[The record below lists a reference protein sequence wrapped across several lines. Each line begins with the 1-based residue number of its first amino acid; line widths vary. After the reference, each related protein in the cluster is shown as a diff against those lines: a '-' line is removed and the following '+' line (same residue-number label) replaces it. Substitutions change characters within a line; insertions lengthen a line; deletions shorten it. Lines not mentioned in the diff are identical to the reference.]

1 MLRVPATSDLRA
13 RERVATI
20 RTISRTMSERPD
32 PDELLARIQAD
43 EELAKRAKL
52 KIFFGASAGVGKTY
66 AMLVEAHERKRAG
79 VDVVVGWVETHG
91 RVETAALID
100 GLEIVPRGTLEYRGA
115 RLEEFDLDA
124 ALARKPAL
132 LLLDELAHTNA
143 PGSRHQKRWQD
154 VQELLGAGIDVY
166 TTLNVQHI
174 ESLYDVVAEI
184 TGVRQRETL
193 PDSIVDRADEIE
205 LVDLPPDDLLQRLRE
220 GKVYMP
226 EQAGRAVEHFF
237 RKGNLIALREL
248 ALRRVAARVDA
259 QMEHYRRTQGIA
271 KSWAVGGR
279 LVVGVGDPSA
289 APKLIRAARRLAE
302 SLKAEWVAVH
312 VERPGEPARGKE
324 RDQLLDVL
332 DFASELGAETAI
344 LSGPRV
350 VDELIAY
357 ARSRNASRIVV
368 GKPTRPRWLET
379 LLGSVV
385 STLVRRSQ
393 DVDVLVLSAEHED
406 AGLQAGTRPP
416 ESASRW
422 QPYGQ
427 SALTVLVC
435 TALSVIMNPWFERS
449 NLIMV
454 YLLGV
459 MWVAVSLGRGP
470 AVMASFLSVVAF
482 DFFLVPPRFTFAVS
496 DTQYLLTFGVMLL
509 ASILIGTLAAR
520 LQAQVQAA
528 RVGEHRADALAKLSG
543 ELVALQDRD
552 RILAALLRHLEDVF
566 ESRGVV
572 LLPDARGK
580 LDVAAGDAAL
590 LGPGA
595 HERGVAQWAFDAGQ
609 SAGRGTSTLPGS
621 RCLHLPLRGSSRE
634 LGVIA
639 LEPRD
644 IRSLMAPD
652 SFRLLRA
659 FGNHAALALERSA
672 LADQA
677 EHARVQTE
685 TERLRSGLLSSVS
698 HDLRTPL
705 AVITGAASTLL
716 EDEDRLDAVAQREM
730 LRSIA
735 DEAGRL
741 NRLVANLLAMTRLE
755 AGALEVRRSW
765 HSLEEVV
772 GAALHRLEPMLG
784 SRPVRVSL
792 LPTLPLVAVDDVLLE
807 QVVFNLVENA
817 VKHAA
822 ATSPIE
828 IEARLRDHEVELS
841 IADRGPGLAPGSEE
855 RVFEKFYRGD
865 ASRRSGGV
873 GLGLAICRG
882 IVEAHGGR
890 LRAANRPDGGAIFS
904 FTLPLDTRAP
914 VIEPEPAPEPPR
926 VETTP

>member
-1 MLRVPATSDLRA
+1 
-13 RERVATI
+13 
-20 RTISRTMSERPD
+20 MSERPD

-66 AMLVEAHERKRAG
+66 AMLIEAHERKRAG
-79 VDVVVGWVETHG
+79 TDVVVGWVETHG
-91 RVETAALID
+91 RSETAALLD
-100 GLEIVPRGTLEYRGA
+100 GLEVLPRGRVEYRGA
-115 RLEEFDLDA
+115 QLEEFDLDA
-124 ALARKPAL
+124 ALARKPGL
-132 LLLDELAHTNA
+132 LLLDELAHTNI
-143 PGSRHQKRWQD
+143 PGSRHRKRWQD
-154 VQELLGAGIDVY
+154 VQELLGAGIDIY

-220 GKVYMP
+220 GKVYVP
-226 EQAGRAVEHFF
+226 EQIGRAVEHFF

-259 QMEHYRRTQGIA
+259 QMEHYRRTQGITQ
-271 KSWAVGGR
+271 SWAVGGR
-279 LVVGVGDPSA
+279 LIVAVGDPSA
-289 APKLIRAARRLAE
+289 APKLIRAARRLTE
-302 SLKAEWVAVH
+302 SLKAEWVVVH
-312 VERPGEPARGKE
+312 VERPGESARGKE
-324 RDQLLDVL
+324 RDHLLDVL
-332 DFASELGAETAI
+332 DFASELGAEIAI

-357 ARSRNASRIVV
+357 ARSRNATRIVV
-368 GKPTRPRWLET
+368 GKPSRPRWLEA

-385 STLVRRSQ
+385 STLVRRSK
-393 DVDVLVLSAEHED
+393 DVDVLVLSAEHEE
-406 AGLQAGTRPP
+406 AGLRATARPP
-416 ESASRW
+416 EARPRW
-422 QPYGQ
+422 QPYGK
-427 SALTVLVC
+427 SALGVLMC
-435 TALSVIMNPWFERS
+435 TAFSLLLSPWFERA
-449 NLIMV
+449 NLVMI

-470 AVMASFLSVVAF
+470 AVVASVLSVVAF
-482 DFFLVPPRFTFAVS
+482 DFFLVPPFYTFAVS
-496 DTQYLLTFGVMLL
+496 DTQYLVTFGVMLL

-528 RVGEHRADALAKLSG
+528 RVGERRADALAKLSG

-552 RILAALLRHLEDVF
+552 RILGVLLRHLEDVF

-580 LDVAAGDAAL
+580 LDVAAGNAAV
-590 LGPGA
+590 LGAGA

-609 SAGRGTSTLPGS
+609 SAGLGTATLPGS

-639 LEPRD
+639 LEPRE

-659 FGNHAALALERSA
+659 FANHAALALERSA
-672 LADQA
+672 LAEQA
-677 EHARVQTE
+677 ERARVQSE

-705 AVITGAASTLL
+705 AVITGAASTML
-716 EDEDRLDAVAQREM
+716 EDEDRLDPGARREM

-765 HSLEEVV
+765 HSIEEVV
-772 GAALHRLEPMLG
+772 GAALRRLEPLLG
-784 SRPVRVSL
+784 ARPVRVN
-792 LPTLPLVAVDDVLLE
+792 LPPSLPLVAVDDVLLE

-817 VKHAA
+817 IKHAPSS
-822 ATSPIE
+822 TPIE
-828 IEARLRDHEVELS
+828 IEARAREHDMELS
-841 IADRGPGLAPGSEE
+841 IADRGPGLAPGSED

-865 ASRRSGGV
+865 ESRRGGGV

-890 LRAANRPDGGAIFS
+890 LRAANRPDGGAMFA
-904 FTLPLDTRAP
+904 FTLPLDTPAP
-914 VIEPEPAPEPPR
+914 AVEPEPAAEAPR
-926 VETTP
+926 LGTTP

>member
-1 MLRVPATSDLRA
+1 
-13 RERVATI
+13 
-20 RTISRTMSERPD
+20 MSERPD
-32 PDELLARIQAD
+32 PEELLARIQAD

-66 AMLVEAHERKRAG
+66 AMLIEAHERKRAG

-91 RVETAALID
+91 RRETAALLE
-100 GLEIVPRGTLEYRGA
+100 GLELLPRGTVEYRGT

-124 ALARKPAL
+124 ALVRKPAL

-143 PGSRHQKRWQD
+143 PGSRHRKRWQD
-154 VQELLGAGIDVY
+154 VQELLGAGIDVS

-220 GKVYMP
+220 GKVHVP
-226 EQAGRAVEHFF
+226 EQIGRAVEHFF

-271 KSWAVGGR
+271 RSWAVGGR
-279 LVVGVGDPSA
+279 MIVGVGDPASA
-289 APKLIRAARRLAE
+289 TKLIRAARRLAE
-302 SLKAEWVAVH
+302 SLKAEWVVVH

-324 RDQLLDVL
+324 RDHLLDVL
-332 DFASELGAETAI
+332 GFASELGAETAI

-350 VDELIAY
+350 VDELMAY
-357 ARSRNASRIVV
+357 AKSRNASRIVV
-368 GKPTRPRWLET
+368 GKPTRPRWLEA
-379 LLGSVV
+379 LIGSLV
-385 STLVRRSQ
+385 STLVRRSK
-393 DVDVLVLSAEHED
+393 DIDVLVLSAEHED
-406 AGLQAGTRPP
+406 VELPP
-416 ESASRW
+416 VPRAPDGRLRW

-427 SALTVLVC
+427 SALAVFACTGIALVLQ
-435 TALSVIMNPWFERS
+435 PWFERA
-449 NLIMV
+449 NLVML

-470 AVMASFLSVVAF
+470 AVVASFLSVVAF
-482 DFFLVPPRFTFAVS
+482 DFFIVPPLYTFAVS
-496 DTQYLLTFGVMLL
+496 DTQYLVTFAVMLL

-520 LQAQVQAA
+520 LQAQVKAA
-528 RVGEHRADALAKLSG
+528 RVDEHRSDALARLSG
-543 ELVALQDRD
+543 ELVALHDRN
-552 RILAALLRHLEDVF
+552 RILAVLLRHLEDVF

-572 LLPDARGK
+572 LLPDARGR
-580 LDVAAGDAAL
+580 LDVAAGDPAL
-590 LGPGA
+590 LGAGA
-595 HERGVAQWAFDAGQ
+595 HERGVAQWAFDNGQAAGL
-609 SAGRGTSTLPGS
+609 GTATLPGS
-621 RCLHLPLRGSSRE
+621 RCLHLPLRGSQRE

-659 FGNHAALALERSA
+659 FGNQAALALERSA
-672 LADQA
+672 LAEQA
-677 EHARVQTE
+677 ERARVQSE

-716 EDEDRLDAVAQREM
+716 EDEDRLDAAAQREM

-735 DEAGRL
+735 DEAARL
-741 NRLVANLLAMTRLE
+741 NRLVSNLLAMTRLE
-755 AGALEVRRSW
+755 AGALEVKRSW

-772 GAALHRLEPMLG
+772 GAALHRLEPLLG
-784 SRPVRVSL
+784 GRPLRVG
-792 LPTLPLVAVDDVLLE
+792 LPVQLPLVAVDEVLLE
-807 QVVFNLVENA
+807 QVVYNLLENA
-817 VKHAA
+817 VKHAPSS
-822 ATSPIE
+822 TPIE
-828 IEARLRDHEVELS
+828 IEARVRDHEVELS
-841 IADRGPGLAPGSEE
+841 VADRGPGLVPGSEE
-855 RVFEKFYRGD
+855 QVFEKFYRGD
-865 ASRRSGGV
+865 ASRRAGGV

-890 LRAANRPDGGAIFS
+890 LRAANRPDGGAAFS
-904 FTLPLDTRAP
+904 FTLPLDAHAP
-914 VIEPEPAPEPPR
+914 VVEPEPSLEPPH
-926 VETTP
+926 VETRP

>member
-1 MLRVPATSDLRA
+1 
-13 RERVATI
+13 
-20 RTISRTMSERPD
+20 MSERPD
-32 PDELLARIQAD
+32 PDELLARIRAD

-91 RVETAALID
+91 RSETGALLG
-100 GLEIVPRGTLEYRGA
+100 GLEILPRGKVEYRGTQ
-115 RLEEFDLDA
+115 LEEFDLDA
-124 ALARKPAL
+124 ALARKPSL

-143 PGSRHQKRWQD
+143 PGSRHRKRWQD

-193 PDSIVDRADEIE
+193 PDSMVDRADEIE

-220 GKVYMP
+220 GKVYVP
-226 EQAGRAVEHFF
+226 EQIGRAVEHFF

-271 KSWAVGGR
+271 RSWAVGGR
-279 LVVGVGDPSA
+279 MIVGVGDPASA
-289 APKLIRAARRLAE
+289 TKLIRAARRLAE
-302 SLKAEWVAVH
+302 SLKAEWVVVH

-324 RDQLLDVL
+324 RDHLLDVL
-332 DFASELGAETAI
+332 GFASELGAETAI

-350 VDELIAY
+350 VDELTAY
-357 ARSRNASRIVV
+357 AKSRNASRIVV
-368 GKPTRPRWLET
+368 GKPTRPRWLEA
-379 LLGSVV
+379 LIGSLV
-385 STLVRRSQ
+385 STLVRRSK
-393 DVDVLVLSAEHED
+393 DIDVLVLSAEHE
-406 AGLQAGTRPP
+406 AIELPP
-416 ESASRW
+416 VPRAPEGRLRW

-427 SALTVLVC
+427 SALAVFACTGIALVLQ
-435 TALSVIMNPWFERS
+435 PWFERA
-449 NLIMV
+449 NLVML

-470 AVMASFLSVVAF
+470 AVVASFLSVVAF
-482 DFFLVPPRFTFAVS
+482 DFFIVPPLYTFAVS
-496 DTQYLLTFGVMLL
+496 DTQYLVTFAVMLL

-520 LQAQVQAA
+520 LQAQVKAA
-528 RVGEHRADALAKLSG
+528 RVDEHRSDALARLSG
-543 ELVALQDRD
+543 ELVALHDRN
-552 RILAALLRHLEDVF
+552 RILAVLLRHLDDVF

-572 LLPDARGK
+572 LLPDARGR
-580 LDVAAGDAAL
+580 LEVAAGDPAL
-590 LGPGA
+590 LGAGA
-595 HERGVAQWAFDAGQ
+595 HERGVAQWAFDNGQAAGL
-609 SAGRGTSTLPGS
+609 GTATLPGS
-621 RCLHLPLRGSSRE
+621 RCLQLPLRGSQRE

-644 IRSLMAPD
+644 LRSLMAPD

-659 FGNHAALALERSA
+659 FGNQAALALERSA
-672 LADQA
+672 LAEQA
-677 EHARVQTE
+677 ERARVQSE

-716 EDEDRLDAVAQREM
+716 EDEDRLDASAQREM

-735 DEAGRL
+735 DEAARL
-741 NRLVANLLAMTRLE
+741 NRLVTNLLAMTRLE
-755 AGALEVRRSW
+755 AGALEVKRSW

-772 GAALHRLEPMLG
+772 GAALHRLEPLLG
-784 SRPVRVSL
+784 GRPVRVG
-792 LPTLPLVAVDDVLLE
+792 LPAQLPLVAVDEVLLE
-807 QVVFNLVENA
+807 QVVFNLLENA
-817 VKHAA
+817 VKHAPSS
-822 ATSPIE
+822 TPIE
-828 IEARLRDHEVELS
+828 IEARVRDHEVELS
-841 IADRGPGLAPGSEE
+841 VADRGPGLLPGSEE

-865 ASRRSGGV
+865 ASRRAGGV

-882 IVEAHGGR
+882 IVESHGGR
-890 LRAANRPDGGAIFS
+890 LRAANRPDGGAAFS
-904 FTLPLDTRAP
+904 FTLPLDAHAP
-914 VIEPEPAPEPPR
+914 VVEPEPSLEPPHA
-926 VETTP
+926 ETRP

>member
-1 MLRVPATSDLRA
+1 
-13 RERVATI
+13 
-20 RTISRTMSERPD
+20 MSERPD
-32 PDELLARIQAD
+32 PEELLARIQAD

-66 AMLVEAHERKRAG
+66 AMLIEAHERKRAG

-91 RVETAALID
+91 RRETAALLE
-100 GLEIVPRGTLEYRGA
+100 GLEILPRGTVEYRGT

-124 ALARKPAL
+124 ALVRKPAL

-143 PGSRHQKRWQD
+143 PGSRHRKRWQD
-154 VQELLGAGIDVY
+154 VQELLGAGIDVS

-220 GKVYMP
+220 GKVHVP
-226 EQAGRAVEHFF
+226 EQIGRAVEHFF

-271 KSWAVGGR
+271 RSWAVGGR
-279 LVVGVGDPSA
+279 MIVGVGDPASA
-289 APKLIRAARRLAE
+289 TKLIRAARRLAE
-302 SLKAEWVAVH
+302 SLKAEWVVVH

-324 RDQLLDVL
+324 RDHLLDVL
-332 DFASELGAETAI
+332 GFASELGAETAI

-350 VDELIAY
+350 VDELMAY
-357 ARSRNASRIVV
+357 AKSRNASRIVV
-368 GKPTRPRWLET
+368 GKPTRPRWLEA
-379 LLGSVV
+379 LIGSLV
-385 STLVRRSQ
+385 STLVRRSK
-393 DVDVLVLSAEHED
+393 DIDVLVLSAEHED
-406 AGLQAGTRPP
+406 VELPP
-416 ESASRW
+416 VPRAPDGRLRW

-427 SALTVLVC
+427 SALAVFACTGIALVLQ
-435 TALSVIMNPWFERS
+435 PWFERA
-449 NLIMV
+449 NLVML

-470 AVMASFLSVVAF
+470 AVVASFLSVVAF
-482 DFFLVPPRFTFAVS
+482 DFFIVPPLYTFAVS
-496 DTQYLLTFGVMLL
+496 DTQYLVTFAVMLL

-520 LQAQVQAA
+520 LQAQVKAA
-528 RVGEHRADALAKLSG
+528 RVDEHRSDALARLSG
-543 ELVALQDRD
+543 ELVALHDRN
-552 RILAALLRHLEDVF
+552 RILAVLLRHLEDVF

-572 LLPDARGK
+572 LLPDARGR
-580 LDVAAGDAAL
+580 LEVAAGDPAL
-590 LGPGA
+590 LGAGA
-595 HERGVAQWAFDAGQ
+595 HERGVAQWAFDNGQAAGL
-609 SAGRGTSTLPGS
+609 GTATLPGS
-621 RCLHLPLRGSSRE
+621 RCLHLPLRGSQRE

-659 FGNHAALALERSA
+659 FGNQAALALERSA
-672 LADQA
+672 LAEQA
-677 EHARVQTE
+677 ERARVQSE

-716 EDEDRLDAVAQREM
+716 EDEDRLDAAAQREM

-735 DEAGRL
+735 DEAARL
-741 NRLVANLLAMTRLE
+741 NRLVSNLLAMTRLE
-755 AGALEVRRSW
+755 AGALEVKRSW

-772 GAALHRLEPMLG
+772 GAALHRLEPLLG
-784 SRPVRVSL
+784 GRPLRVG
-792 LPTLPLVAVDDVLLE
+792 LPVQLPLVAVDEVLLE
-807 QVVFNLVENA
+807 QVVFNLLENA
-817 VKHAA
+817 VKHAPSS
-822 ATSPIE
+822 TPIE
-828 IEARLRDHEVELS
+828 IEARVRDHEVELS
-841 IADRGPGLAPGSEE
+841 VADRGPGLVPGSEE
-855 RVFEKFYRGD
+855 QVFEKFYRGD
-865 ASRRSGGV
+865 ASRRAGGV

-890 LRAANRPDGGAIFS
+890 LRAANRPDGGAAFS
-904 FTLPLDTRAP
+904 FTLPLDAHAP
-914 VIEPEPAPEPPR
+914 VVEPEPSLEPPH
-926 VETTP
+926 VETRP